1 MINWGL
7 VRTEYDR
14 LGHELANPA
23 LDSKLRVDSQKKH
36 SRIGELLEIY
46 NKIESFEKGIK
57 ENKALIETEA
67 GEFKQLAQ
75 EELEA
80 QEVGKAEAVA
90 ELEDML
96 YPTDPRDERSVYI
109 EIRPAAGGAEAALF
123 AAELAKMYQMYAN
136 AKRWEFSI
144 VDAQATELGG
154 YKEMT
159 IHVKGKRAYKF
170 LKFESGVHRVQRV
183 PATETQGRVHTSTVT
198 VAILPEVDDVDIV
211 INPADLR
218 IDTYR
223 SSGAGGQHV
232 NTTDSAI
239 RIIHIPTGLMV
250 TCQDERSQGKNKI
263 SAMKVLKA
271 RLFELE
277 RSRKEEALSIE
288 RKSQIGTGDRAEK
301 IRTYNFPQN
310 RVTDHRTELSL
321 KKLDMVM
328 LGDLDDII
336 KPLHEWEM
344 NERRAKGS
352 DILSFAV
359 NK

>member
-1 MINWGL
+1 MINWNL
-7 VRTEYDR
+7 VKIEYER
-14 LGHELANPA
+14 LGTELANPS
-23 LDSKLRVDSQKKH
+23 LDSKTRIDSQKKH
-36 SRIGELLEIY
+36 SRIGELLEVY
-46 NKIESFEKGIK
+46 TKIETLERGIK
-57 ENKALIETEA
+57 DNKVLLETET
-67 GEFKQLAQ
+67 GELKQMVQ

-80 QEVGKAEAVA
+80 QEVEHKDVVA

-96 YPTDPRDERSVYI
+96 YPTDPRDEKSVFI
-109 EIRPAAGGAEAALF
+109 EIRPGAGGQEAALF
-123 AAELAKMYQMYAN
+123 TAELAKTYQMYAN
-136 AKRWEFSI
+136 AKRWDFSI
-144 VDAQATELGG
+144 VESQVTELGG
-154 YKEMT
+154 FKEVIM
-159 IHVKGKRAYKF
+159 HVKGKRAYKF

-277 RSRKEEALSIE
+277 RSKREEALSIE

-359 NK
+359 DK